1 MFLLTL
7 SDNSTLIIGCTVL
20 SIGLG
25 GMTWASFGVN
35 HLDIG
40 AGVIG
45 KYLILN
51 SPVSQI
57 KNGIHMPKGGEGGRF
72 LKIKMLVYRLKVE
85 KFGLWL

>member
-45 KYLILN
+45 KYLLLI

-57 KNGIHMPKGGEGGRF
+57 KKWTTKAQRGRGG
-72 LKIKMLVYRLKVE
+72 
-85 KFGLWL
+85 